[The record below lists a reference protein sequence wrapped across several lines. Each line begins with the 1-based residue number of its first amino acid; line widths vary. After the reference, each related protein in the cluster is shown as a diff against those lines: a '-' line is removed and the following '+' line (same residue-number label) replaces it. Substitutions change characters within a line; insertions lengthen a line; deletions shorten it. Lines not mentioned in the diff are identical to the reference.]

1 MNSDHKMQQKLR
13 HEAKA
18 LLEQDKVDL
27 IIGFEAG
34 SLKFTTTPLI
44 TKSKDD
50 LDRLVINPFIVNNL
64 ALFLPDFKGRI
75 AVASKGCDSR
85 SIVSLIQDNKVSR
98 DDLVIIGI
106 PCPGMIE
113 LRKVEKLTGKD
124 RDELDDII
132 REGDKVVITV
142 DGKGSEFPIAEV
154 LSDNCLACE
163 FPTPQDYDI
172 LLGEP
177 TATSQESRVK
187 SRESR
192 VKGQGSRVQSHGEGG
207 GLQSEASPDSRLQ
220 TLKAMSP
227 QQRWEFWRKEF
238 SRCIRCYACRNI
250 CPSCFCKRCF
260 VEESEPRWLMPM
272 PRWQENLMFQA
283 IRNIHLAGR
292 CTDCGGCERS
302 CPVNIP
308 LRCLTKEMYD
318 LVDELF
324 HFKAGMDKDAPP
336 LMTHYEQEEAEDL
349 IR

>member
-1 MNSDHKMQQKLR
+1 MILMNSNNKMQQKLR
-13 HEAKA
+13 HEAEA
-18 LLEQDKVDL
+18 LLEQDRVDR
-27 IIGFEAG
+27 IIGFEPG

-44 TKSKDD
+44 TRDKGD

-64 ALFLPDFKGRI
+64 AVFLPDLKGRI
-75 AVASKGCDSR
+75 AIVSKGCDSR
-85 SIVSLIQDNKVSR
+85 SIVSLIQDNQISR

-124 RDELDDII
+124 RDELDDVA
-132 REGDKVVITV
+132 RQGDTVIVSV
-142 DGKGSEFPIAEV
+142 DGTASEFPISEV
-154 LSDNCLACE
+154 LFDNCLGCE

-177 TATSQESRVK
+177 AAPFA
-187 SRESR
+187 
-192 VKGQGSRVQSHGEGG
+192 QGS
-207 GLQSEASPDSRLQ
+207 ASQARIEE
-220 TLKAMSP
+220 LKAMSP

-238 SRCIRCYACRNI
+238 RRCIRCYACRNV
-250 CPSCFCKRCF
+250 CPSCFCHRCF
-260 VEESEPRWLMPM
+260 VEESEPQWLMPV
-272 PRWQENLMFQA
+272 PRWQENLMFQV

-292 CTDCGGCERS
+292 CTDCGECERS

-308 LRCLTKEMYD
+308 LRSLTREMYD

-324 HFKAGMDKDAPP
+324 HFKAGMDKDAPA